1 MKESQTQMY
10 VGAAPSPLTGEP
22 AGTPAAQEAG
32 EFPCFDR
39 SDDPAA
45 GFAFAQEVVKT
56 SDALCTTPP
65 QMLERSPMLD
75 DLAEAIGED
84 AALKLVEAYGG
95 RRVYIPHQPIDNDV
109 LTSSIGLP
117 AAIRLSEIYGGDRL
131 EVPNPT
137 PRKVRVLE
145 LRSDG
150 LSVDA
155 IARKLG
161 CTRRRVFQ
169 VLADA
174 RARRRISANRTSG
187 S

>member
-1 MKESQTQMY
+1 MKELQTQMY
-10 VGAAPSPLTGEP
+10 AGAAPSPLTREP
-22 AGTPAAQEAG
+22 AGTPAREEAG
-32 EFPCFDR
+32 EFPRFDR
-39 SDDPAA
+39 SDEPAA
-45 GFAFAQEVVKT
+45 GFAFPDGVVEP

-65 QMLERSPMLD
+65 QILEGSPMLD
-75 DLAEAIGED
+75 DLAEQIGED

-95 RRVYIPHQPIDNDV
+95 RRVYIPHQPIANDV
-109 LTSSIGLP
+109 LTSSIGLA
-117 AAIRLSEIYGGDRL
+117 AAIRLSQIYGGDRL

-145 LRSDG
+145 LRSNG

-169 VLADA
+169 VLANA
-174 RARRRISANRTSG
+174 RAGRRINADRTPG